1 MRGRISELSA
11 ALQAVCPIISVAM
24 PKVDDKTTWR
34 LECHP
39 EATREER
46 EDALGIMAAFIYDP
60 TVKSARELK
69 REAILNDPTVPQ
81 SVKDYL
87 AG

>member
-1 MRGRISELSA
+1 MRGRIEDLDRAIKS
-11 ALQAVCPIISVAM
+11 VCPILGVSM
-24 PKVDDKTTWR
+24 PKVADKTTWR
-34 LECHP
+34 IDFHA

-46 EDALGIMAAFIYDP
+46 EDALGLMAAFIYDP

-69 REAILNDPTVPQ
+69 RDAILNDPAVPQ

-87 AG
+87 A